1 MGTTVSGLAGT
12 DCEFLISEAGEIVS
26 VKNAP
31 TNVHTSVLRLNPKQ
45 LLL

>member
-12 DCEFLISEAGEIVS
+12 DCGSYLEAAEIVS

-31 TNVHTSVLRLNPKQ
+31 TNVHASVLRLNPKQ
-45 LLL
+45 PLL